1 MTAIEAS
8 LTPQAR
14 FARAYQDQ
22 VDHWPVPV
30 TSRHVPTSYGL
41 THILACGQES
51 SPAVLLLPG
60 GGATAIAWRDLAAR
74 LSTRCRVIAPD
85 PIGQPGPSTAAGQPM
100 KTASDLT
107 NWLDQ
112 LLSSLGITRLA
123 IGGHSYGAWIALRYA
138 LHARDRVSH
147 LALLDPA
154 FAVASLSP
162 AYRARAVP
170 LLTRPSAAR
179 MQRFLAW
186 ETRGRPLDPGWLS
199 VAAAGNDLGRAKIVL
214 PRRPHRRDLAG
225 LNIPV
230 LVIAA
235 GQSRAHNPAKIL
247 RRARARLQD
256 VTTATIPQ
264 ATHHTMPT
272 QDVPELLDHLGPFLA
287 RGTASFAGSS

>member
-1 MTAIEAS
+1 MTATEAN

-14 FARAYQDQ
+14 FGRAYQDQ

-30 TSRHVPTSYGL
+30 ISRQVPTSYGL
-41 THILACGQES
+41 THILACGQEPW
-51 SPAVLLLPG
+51 PAVLLLPG
-60 GGATAIAWRDLAAR
+60 GGATAIAWRDLAAG
-74 LSTRCRVIAPD
+74 LSARYRVIAPD
-85 PIGQPGPSTAAGQPM
+85 PIGQPGLSTAEGQPL
-100 KTASDLT
+100 KTADDLD

-112 LLSSLGITRLA
+112 LLSSLAITRLA
-123 IGGHSYGAWIALRYA
+123 IAGHSYGAWIGLRYA

-154 FAVASLSP
+154 FAVASLSLS
-162 AYRARAVP
+162 YRARAIP
-170 LLTRPSAAR
+170 LLTRPSAPR
-179 MQRFLAW
+179 MHRFLDW

-199 VAAAGNDLGRAKIVL
+199 VAAAGHDLGRAKIVL

-235 GQSRAHNPAKIL
+235 GQSRAHNPEKIL
-247 RRARARLQD
+247 RRARARLPD

-264 ATHHTMPT
+264 ATHHTMPA

-287 RGTASFAGSS
+287 RGA

>member
-1 MTAIEAS
+1 MTATEANF
-8 LTPQAR
+8 TPQAR
-14 FARAYQDQ
+14 FGRAYQNQ

-30 TSRHVPTSYGL
+30 MSRQVPTSYGL
-41 THILACGQES
+41 THILACGQET

-60 GGATAIAWRDLAAR
+60 GGATAIAWRNVAAG
-74 LSTRCRVIAPD
+74 LSARRRVIAPD
-85 PIGQPGPSTAAGQPM
+85 PIGQPGLSTAAGQPL
-100 KTASDLT
+100 KTADDLD

-112 LLSSLGITRLA
+112 LLGSLAITRLA
-123 IGGHSYGAWIALRYA
+123 IAGHSYGAWIALRYA

-147 LALLDPA
+147 LALLDPT
-154 FAVASLSP
+154 FVVSPLSP
-162 AYRARAVP
+162 AYRLKAIP
-170 LLTRPSAAR
+170 LLTRPSSRR
-179 MQRFLAW
+179 MHRFLDW

-214 PRRPHRRDLAG
+214 PRRPHRRDLAD

-235 GQSRAHNPAKIL
+235 GQSRAHNPAKVL
-247 RRARARLQD
+247 RRAQARLPD

-287 RGTASFAGSS
+287 RGV